1 MNSTVREHRWTIV
14 DPPDAG
20 TVAALSRDINVPEAI
35 ARILVH
41 RGIDDYE
48 KAKAYFRPSLELLH
62 DPFLMG
68 GMEKA
73 VGRILD
79 GLKGGE
85 RFLVFGDYDVDGTN
99 GAAMLYLFLKE
110 AGAVVEYYIPDRI
123 REGYGISRQGIDK
136 ASSDGVRI
144 FLAVD
149 CGITAV
155 EQVEYARSIGLD
167 VIICDHHETGSVLP
181 PGYAVL
187 DPITPGDPYPFKSLC
202 GCGVGFKLLQG

>member
-1 MNSTVREHRWTIV
+1 VNSTTREHRWTII
-14 DPPDAG
+14 DSQDAG
-20 TVAALSRDINVPEAI
+20 IVARLSREINVPEPI
-35 ARILVH
+35 ARVLVH
-41 RGIDDYE
+41 RGIDDYD

-62 DPFLMG
+62 DPFLLG

-73 VGRILD
+73 VTRIVEALEA
-79 GLKGGE
+79 GE

-123 REGYGISRQGIDK
+123 REGYGISRVGIDQAK
-136 ASSDGVRI
+136 ADGVKI

-155 EQVEYARSIGLD
+155 EQVEYARNLGLD

-187 DPITPGDPYPFKSLC
+187 DPSSILI
-202 GCGVGFKLLQG
+202 L